1 VSSRATD
8 LARREITLS
17 VVSHRQNALVS
28 QLLSDIERHCADRVS
43 LVITQNV
50 ADPVAFETQRRP
62 FPVELIVNARKKGF
76 GANHNAAFAKC
87 QTPFFCVANP
97 DLRLRANPFISLIK
111 TLSDPAVGVVG
122 PLVRNPSGSVE
133 DSARRFPTVWS
144 LLGKLW
150 GRAKGPDYATDHGP
164 IAVDWIAGMFMLF
177 RADTYRAIGGF
188 DEDYFLYY
196 EDVDLCRRLARSG
209 LKVVYNPLA
218 EVVHDARRAS
228 HRDIRLAGHHI
239 ASIVRFLTRG
249 G

>member
-1 VSSRATD
+1 MTGRDIA
-8 LARREITLS
+8 LS
-17 VVSHRQNALVS
+17 VVSHRHSRLLN
-28 QLLSDIERHCADRVS
+28 QLLEDIGRFCAGRATV
-43 LVITQNV
+43 LVTLNTD
-50 ADPVAFETQRRP
+50 DPEPLLASRMP
-62 FPVELIVNARKKGF
+62 GAVEVISNARPKGF

-97 DLRLRANPFISLIK
+97 DLRLRANPFTCLIE
-111 TLSDPAVGVVG
+111 TLCDQAVGVVG

-133 DSARRFPTVWS
+133 DSARRFPTASS

-150 GRAKGPDYATDHGP
+150 GGATGPDYATDRGP

-177 RADTYRAIGGF
+177 RADIYRAVGGF

-196 EDVDLCRRLARSG
+196 EDVDLCRRLTRSG
-209 LKVVYNPLA
+209 MKVVYNPLA

>member
-1 VSSRATD
+1 MTGRD
-8 LARREITLS
+8 ITLS
-17 VVSHRQNALVS
+17 VVSHRQNRLLN
-28 QLLSDIERHCADRVS
+28 QLLEDIGRFCANRATV
-43 LVITQNV
+43 LVTLNTDDPEPLLASRMPGAIEVISNV
-50 ADPVAFETQRRP
+50 RP
-62 FPVELIVNARKKGF
+62 KGF

-97 DLRLRANPFISLIK
+97 DLRLRANPFTSLIE

-133 DSARRFPTVWS
+133 DSARRFPSVSS

-150 GRAKGPDYATDHGP
+150 GGATGPDYPIDHGP

-177 RADTYRAIGGF
+177 RADTCRAVGGF
-188 DEDYFLYY
+188 DEDYFLDYV
-196 EDVDLCRRLARSG
+196 DVDLCRRLTRLG
-209 LKVVYNPLA
+209 MKVLYDPLA
-218 EVVHDARRAS
+218 EVAHDARRAS

>member
-1 VSSRATD
+1 MTGRD
-8 LARREITLS
+8 ITLS
-17 VVSHRQNALVS
+17 VVSHRQNRLLN
-28 QLLSDIERHCADRVS
+28 QLLEDIGRFCANRATV
-43 LVITQNV
+43 LVTLNTDDPEPLLASRMPGAIEVISNV
-50 ADPVAFETQRRP
+50 RP
-62 FPVELIVNARKKGF
+62 KGF

-97 DLRLRANPFISLIK
+97 DLRLRANPFTSLSE

-133 DSARRFPTVWS
+133 DSARRFPSVSS

-150 GRAKGPDYATDHGP
+150 GGATGPDYPIDHGP

-177 RADTYRAIGGF
+177 RADTYRAVGGF

-196 EDVDLCRRLARSG
+196 EDVDLCRRLTRLG
-209 LKVVYNPLA
+209 MKVLYDPLA
-218 EVVHDARRAS
+218 EVAHDARRAS